1 MSSGTLSDKISAL
14 TLSVQESP
22 VHNMKALQSLVG
34 LARKRSRSQ
43 AVEVLGALKDL
54 LGSGDLLPS
63 SRRLRTFANQPE
75 LFAIFGSLRGWQPED
90 SLPSP
95 LTEAHLILWAYES
108 WLKSLYF
115 DILKI
120 LESWCNDEVTFARF
134 KAIDFVY
141 HLLKEKPE
149 QEVNLLRLLV
159 NKLGDSDKRI
169 ASRTSHNILQL
180 ETTHPLMKLTIITS
194 IESDLLF
201 RPNQS
206 LYAQYYAII
215 TLNQTVLSGKE
226 VETAKKLLTIYFNL
240 LLKILKYPKD
250 VERTVS
256 EAGSMKLNKNEEVQ
270 GGGGAPGKK
279 SQRKTVAKE
288 KDATANNDLQEK
300 VLSAVLTG
308 VNRAVPFAQVDDES

>member
-22 VHNMKALQSLVG
+22 VHNMKALENLVG

-54 LGSGDLLPS
+54 LGSGELLPS

-75 LFAIFGSLRGWQPED
+75 LSAIFNLLKGWQPED

-120 LESWCNDEVTFARF
+120 LESWCNDEVSFARI

-194 IESDLLF
+194 IESDLLS

-206 LYAQYYAII
+206 LHAQYYAII

-226 VETAKKLLTIYFNL
+226 AETAKKLLNTYFNL
-240 LLKILKYPKD
+240 FLKILKHPED
-250 VERTVS
+250 VGLTIP
-256 EAGSMKLNKNEEVQ
+256 EAGPIALTKNGEVQ
-270 GGGGAPGKK
+270 GGGAPGKK

-288 KDATANNDLQEK
+288 KDAAANNDLREK